1 MNEIKTKWLGG
12 TTAKDYIA
20 GSVELI
26 SGTKDKPKYK
36 KLHYWKY
43 FLTDNFVVYEIPNPS
58 APIENQIRKGV
69 TENITLLVKS
79 IPEVIEHIK

>member
-1 MNEIKTKWLGG
+1 MSEIKTKWLGG

-20 GSVELI
+20 GGVELI

-43 FLTDNFVVYEIPNPS
+43 FLTDNFLVYEIPNPS
-58 APIENQIRKGV
+58 APIENQIHKGV

>member
-1 MNEIKTKWLGG
+1 MSEIKTKWLGG

-43 FLTDNFVVYEIPNPS
+43 FLTDNFIVYEIPNPS
-58 APIENQIRKGV
+58 APIKNQIHKGV

-79 IPEVIEHIK
+79 MPEVIEHIK

>member
-1 MNEIKTKWLGG
+1 MSEIKTKWLGG

-26 SGTKDKPKYK
+26 TGTKDKPKYK

-43 FLTDNFVVYEIPNPS
+43 FLTDNFIVYEIPNPS
-58 APIENQIRKGV
+58 APIKNQIHKGV
-69 TENITLLVKS
+69 TEKITLLVKS